1 MQRNTS
7 ARTAS
12 DAPGAL
18 QATGSVLIPEAAE
31 GRPLSLRDAIE
42 LALRS
47 DPAVAAAVAT
57 RERSDLAV
65 LRAQLDRVSIRVDT
79 FLTEQ
84 WRAANLGGSAPPAS
98 CSSLLPL
105 STLPDGSTLGTPV
118 QLLSISGSSYGSPS
132 QTQCDAAKGVYV
144 QSEAI
149 ASGWQGQFN
158 LAADLRLPL
167 FTGFRITSNV
177 DRARH
182 QRDAAAATVRD
193 NMRQVALTVLRAY
206 WSVRRVELQQQ
217 VSRQAIARFQEA
229 VQVVTARVRAGLAA
243 QADINRMETRRQN
256 ELARMAD
263 LTGSANEARA
273 QLAVALGLGATPVQL
288 TETTDMLPPPPS
300 SPEEVDP
307 ILNTAYRERPDL
319 RAMQAQVLAATA
331 MVRMARSTFFP
342 QLSLSSLMQFSNNPF
357 NPLVGAR
364 AANQSA
370 DPFANITGSL
380 FVGGTL
386 SLNLFDTLNSYTGL
400 RDAQLE
406 HRRVVEE
413 NRRIGRLVEADVR
426 ALHARL
432 SRLYNTREPQ
442 LRGREIARDN
452 LDISER
458 RYKNGDIG
466 LLDFI
471 DSQVELLN
479 AEINLANTAAS
490 IAQTWS
496 ELYLASGR
504 LPPTPGA
511 EPASIASAGRDRG
524 DRETGGSK

>member
-1 MQRNTS
+1 MPAAAQAGVLAPTAES
-7 ARTAS
+7 RT
-12 DAPGAL
+12 
-18 QATGSVLIPEAAE
+18 
-31 GRPLSLRDAIE
+31 LSLRDAIE
-42 LALRS
+42 LALRG

-65 LRAQLDRVSIRVDT
+65 LRAQLDRVSVRVDT

-84 WRAANLGGSAPPAS
+84 WRASNLGGSAPPAS

-105 STLPDGSTLGTPV
+105 STLPDGSVVGTPV
-118 QLLSISGSSYGSPS
+118 QLFSVSTSGGYGSAS
-132 QTQCDAAKGVYV
+132 QVQCDAAKGVYV

-167 FTGFRITSNV
+167 FTGFRITNNV
-177 DRARH
+177 ERARH
-182 QRDAAAATVRD
+182 QRDAASATVRD
-193 NMRQVALTVLRAY
+193 NMRQVALTVLRTY
-206 WSVRRVELQQQ
+206 WAVRRVELQQQ
-217 VSRQAIARFQEA
+217 VSQQAIARFQEA

-263 LTGSANEARA
+263 LAGNANEARA
-273 QLAVALGLGATPVQL
+273 QLAVALGLGATPLQL
-288 TETTDMLPPPPS
+288 TETTDMLPLPPS
-300 SPEEVDP
+300 SPEEVDQ
-307 ILNTAYRERPDL
+307 LLSTAYRERPDL
-319 RAMQAQVLAATA
+319 RAMQSQVLAAAA

-342 QLSLSSLMQFSNNPF
+342 QLALSSLMQFSNNPF

-406 HRRVVEE
+406 HRRIVEE
-413 NRRIGRLVEADVR
+413 NRRIGRLIEADVR
-426 ALHARL
+426 ALYARVQ
-432 SRLYNTREPQ
+432 RLYSTREPQ
-442 LRGREIARDN
+442 LRSRAIARDN

-479 AEINLANTAAS
+479 AEINLANTAAN

-504 LPPTPGA
+504 LPPAPGA
-511 EPASIASAGRDRG
+511 EPAPLALDGRDGNDRG
-524 DRETGGSK
+524 TGGAK